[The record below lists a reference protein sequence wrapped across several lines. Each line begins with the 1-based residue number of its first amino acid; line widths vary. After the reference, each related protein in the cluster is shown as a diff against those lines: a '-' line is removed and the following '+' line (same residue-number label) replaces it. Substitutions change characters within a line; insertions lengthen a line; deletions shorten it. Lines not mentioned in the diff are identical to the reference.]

1 MGKQPPELMPPDLPS
16 HVYAYTRIYVCIF
29 TGMQSLNTVAL
40 KDYFRALSRR
50 VKGECWHTATSCR
63 CYRSPDKMHARKGK
77 MFPFCYM
84 NTLPESHTSPIL
96 GRTQIKASGMH

>member
-50 VKGECWHTATSCR
+50 VKGRMLAHSNLMPVL
-63 CYRSPDKMHARKGK
+63 S
-77 MFPFCYM
+77 F
-84 NTLPESHTSPIL
+84 
-96 GRTQIKASGMH
+96 SG